1 MNNVIKVKHV
11 YKKIGEQE
19 ILQEINLELR
29 SGKIYGLIGRNGS
42 GKTVLL
48 KCIAGFMEVT
58 KGEIWIDD
66 KKIGKDT
73 KFIEDMGFIINTP
86 GFLPELSGIKNLE
99 YLASIK
105 KMIKRKDIMAAMES
119 VGLDPESKKPVG
131 KYSTGMKQRL
141 GIAQAIME
149 KPSIL
154 ILDEPMNGLD
164 EDAVEEMRNLFL
176 KLKKDRLIL
185 ITSHN
190 KEDIEILCDKVY
202 HMKGGKLE
210 QILKG
215 TANV

>member
-1 MNNVIKVKHV
+1 MNRVIKVNHV
-11 YKKIGEQE
+11 YKKIKEQE
-19 ILQEINLELR
+19 ILHDINLELH
-29 SGKIYGLIGRNGS
+29 SGKIYGLVGRNGS

-58 KGEIWIDD
+58 NGEIWLDD
-66 KKIGKDT
+66 KKMGKDI
-73 KFIEDMGFIINTP
+73 KFIEDMGFIINAP

-105 KMIKRKDIMAAMES
+105 KLIKRKEIMEVMES
-119 VGLDPESKKPVG
+119 VGLNPKSKKSVG

-149 KPSIL
+149 NPSIL

-164 EDAVEEMRNLFL
+164 EDAVEEMRKLFL
-176 KLKKDRLIL
+176 KLKNDRLML

-190 KEDIEILCDKVY
+190 REDIEMLCDEVY
-202 HMKGGKLE
+202 RMKNGRLE
-210 QILKG
+210 QVIRE
-215 TANV
+215 